1 VDIRKFSSDRSAAT
15 GGAAADPMEVFMN
28 SRYLTNIG
36 LAILGGFLVVA
47 SQVWTPSVFM
57 WLMLGVGVASLAL
70 AGSIAIRGRGL
81 SQRSLDGIIGVLGA
95 WTIVASLVF
104 GGTVVTWLGFASGVA
119 FVALAV
125 IGLTLHELYTERVVH
140 SFEVRTPAVEHE
152 LAGVN

>member
-1 VDIRKFSSDRSAAT
+1 
-15 GGAAADPMEVFMN
+15 MN

-36 LAILGGFLVVA
+36 LALLGGVIVVV
-47 SQVWTPSVFM
+47 SQAWSPSVFM
-57 WLMLGVGVASLAL
+57 WVMLGAGAAALAL
-70 AGSIAIRGRGL
+70 AGSIALRGRGRA
-81 SQRSLDGIIGVLGA
+81 QRALDAILGILGA

-140 SFEVRTPAVEHE
+140 SFEVRTPAAEHE
-152 LAGVN
+152 LAGAR